1 MSSTKT
7 LVRSFAGGEITPE
20 MYGRLDNVK
29 TQTGLALGL
38 NVTVLPHGP
47 ACKRPGTLL
56 VNKAGKSTHVVRVI
70 PFKFNIDQSMVVEL
84 GHLYVRFHTQGAT
97 LLNGTPA
104 AYNGATPYTPGDLVT
119 SGGNKYVCIA
129 DTTGNAPPNAAFWY
143 QQTSTAYELPSPY
156 ADDDVFE
163 VRYTQNADIMTL
175 TAPGYA
181 IRELR
186 RYGASK
192 WELRSPTV
200 GALVPPPGTPTVAVT
215 PGTGTAYN
223 KDAFY
228 KVTAVS
234 EDGTSESLDGGASLA
249 ASNDLT
255 LSGAKNVISWT
266 ASSLASPSYRIYK
279 AMNDVDRLYGFLG
292 ETVAL
297 SFTDDNIAPDYSH
310 NPPSTVTDI
319 TTAAGDRPTA
329 TCYFEQRRVFGGTD
343 NKPQGVYATRSGT
356 ETDLTTSKPSNS
368 GDALIFG
375 VQATQQNRIMHLVP
389 LSDLLAFTEGAIFRI
404 FSDQGPLL
412 PDTTRQKPQVSKGSN
427 RVTPAL
433 TGTACLY
440 AETTGKRLR
449 EIEYSW
455 QAQSFVSND
464 RSIMAPHL
472 FVRYTI
478 DDMTYVSSPDSLW
491 WGVRSDGKLL
501 SMAYVPEHEVF
512 GLSQHDTQGYFES
525 VCTITENNEDAF
537 YLVVNRIIEGV
548 DTRCI
553 ERMASRIFIDQ
564 EDAFHVDCGL
574 IYDGA
579 PATVFN
585 GLDHLNGYAVSVLA
599 DGIVVEGIT
608 VSGGSITLDT
618 AASVVH
624 VGLPY
629 SARVQLLP
637 LSLDSAPAAGQG
649 TVLTSNYAYARMND
663 SGTFKI
669 GPSFDNMTDIVTRT
683 DEDWGDPTR
692 LFSGVVD
699 ALIYPSIG
707 YEEQLCFESSL
718 PLPFTLSSV
727 AMLVTV
733 GG

>member
-1 MSSTKT
+1 
-7 LVRSFAGGEITPE
+7 

-29 TQTGLALGL
+29 TQTGLALAQ

-47 ACKRPGTLL
+47 AAKRPGTLF
-56 VNKAGKSTHVVRVI
+56 VRRAGDSDHPVRII
-70 PFKFNIDQSMVVEL
+70 PFKFNVGQSMAVEL

-97 LLNGTPA
+97 LEVGTPA
-104 AYNGATPYTPGDLVT
+104 AYSGATAYTPGDLVDSAGT
-119 SGGNKYVCIA
+119 IYVCIA
-129 DTTGNAPPNAAFWY
+129 NTTGNAPPNAAFWY
-143 QQTSTAYELPSPY
+143 QQTSTAYELPSTY

-175 TAPGYA
+175 TAPGYP

-192 WELRSPTV
+192 WELRAPTI
-200 GALVPPPGTPTVAVT
+200 GAIVPPPGTPTIAVT
-215 PGTGTAYN
+215 VGTGTAYN
-223 KDAFY
+223 KNAYY

-249 ASNDLT
+249 AVNDLT
-255 LSGAKNVISWT
+255 LSGAKNVASWT

-279 AMNDVDRLYGFLG
+279 AMNDADRLYGFLG
-292 ETVAL
+292 ETTAL
-297 SFTDDNIAPDYSH
+297 SFTDDNIAPDYSR
-310 NPPSTVTDI
+310 NPPSSIADL
-319 TTAAGDRPTA
+319 TTAAGDRPA
-329 TCYFEQRRVFGGTD
+329 AVCYFEQRRAFGGTD
-343 NKPQGVYATRSGT
+343 NRPQGVYMTRTGT
-356 ETDLTTSKPSNS
+356 ENDLTTSKPTNS

-375 VQATQQNRIMHLVP
+375 VQATQQNKIMHLVP
-389 LSDLLAFTEGAIFRI
+389 LSDLLAFTEGAVFRI

-412 PDTTRQKPQVSKGSN
+412 PDSTRQKPQVAKGSN

-472 FVRYTI
+472 FVKYTI
-478 DDMTYVSSPDSLW
+478 DDMAYVSSPDSLW

-537 YLVVNRIIEGV
+537 YVVVNRIIEGL

-553 ERMASRIFIDQ
+553 ERMASRIFANQ

-574 IYDGA
+574 IYDST
-579 PATVFN
+579 PATTFT
-585 GLDHLNGYAVSVLA
+585 GLDHLNGYDVSVLA

-637 LSLDSAPAAGQG
+637 LSIDSAPAGGQG
-649 TVLTSNYAYARMND
+649 TVLTTNYAYARVND
-663 SGTFKI
+663 CGAFKV
-669 GPSFDNMTDIVTRT
+669 GPAFDQLTDIGLRT
-683 DEDWGDPTR
+683 DEAWGDPTR
-692 LFSGVVD
+692 LFSGIVD
-699 ALIYPSIG
+699 SLVYPSIG
-707 YEEQLCFESSL
+707 FDEQLCFESSL

-727 AMLVTV
+727 AMLVTS

>member
-20 MYGRLDNVK
+20 MYGRLDNVR
-29 TQTGLALGL
+29 TQTGLALAQ

-47 ACKRPGTLL
+47 VTKRQGTTF
-56 VNKAGKSTHVVRVI
+56 VRKAGDSDHPVRVI
-70 PFKFNIDQSMVVEL
+70 SFKFDIDQSMVIEL

-97 LLNGTPA
+97 LLVGTPA
-104 AYNGATPYTPGDLVT
+104 AYNGATAYTPGDLVDS
-119 SGGNKYVCIA
+119 SGTIYVCIA
-129 DTTGNAPPNAAFWY
+129 NTTGNAPPNAAFWY
-143 QQTSTAYELPSPY
+143 QQTSTAYELPSTY

-175 TAPGYA
+175 TAPGYP

-186 RYGASK
+186 RYGAAK
-192 WELRSPTV
+192 WELRAPTI
-200 GALVPPPGTPTVAVT
+200 GAIVAPPGTPTVAVT
-215 PGTGTAYN
+215 AGTGTAYN
-223 KDAFY
+223 KNAYY

-249 ASNDLT
+249 AANDLT
-255 LSGAKNVISWT
+255 LSGAKNVVSWS
-266 ASSLASPSYRIYK
+266 ASSLTSPGYRIYK
-279 AMNDVDRLYGFLG
+279 AMNDADRLYGFLG
-292 ETVAL
+292 ETTAL
-297 SFTDDNIAPDYSH
+297 SFTDDNIAPDYSR
-310 NPPSTVTDI
+310 NPPSTVADL
-319 TTAAGDRPTA
+319 TTSAGDRPA
-329 TCYFEQRRVFGGTD
+329 AVCYFEQRRAFGGTD
-343 NKPQGVYATRSGT
+343 SKPQGVFMTRTGT
-356 ETDLTTSKPSNS
+356 ENDLTTSKPANV

-375 VQATQQNRIMHLVP
+375 VQATQQNKIMHLVP
-389 LSDLLAFTEGAIFRI
+389 LSDLLAFTEGAVFRI
-404 FSDQGPLL
+404 FTDQGPLL
-412 PDTTRQKPQVSKGSN
+412 PDTTRQRPQVAKGSN
-427 RVTPAL
+427 RVTPVL

-472 FVRYTI
+472 FVKYTI
-478 DDMTYVSSPDSLW
+478 DDMAYVSSPDSLW

-512 GLSQHDTQGYFES
+512 GLSQHETQGYFES

-553 ERMASRIFIDQ
+553 ERMASRIFLDQ

-579 PATVFN
+579 PATVFT
-585 GLDHLNGYAVSVLA
+585 GLDHLNGYNVSVLA
-599 DGIVVEGIT
+599 DGIAVEGIT

-629 SARVQLLP
+629 SARVKLLP
-637 LSLDSAPAAGQG
+637 LSLEGVPAAGQG
-649 TVLTSNYAYARMND
+649 TVLSSNYAFIRVND
-663 SGTFKI
+663 TGAFKV
-669 GPSFDNMTDIVTRT
+669 GPSFDRLTDVPLRT
-683 DEDWGDPTR
+683 DEEWGDPTR

-699 ALIYPSIG
+699 SLLDTSIG
-707 YEEQLCFESSL
+707 FEEQLCFESSL

-727 AMLVTV
+727 ALMVTV